1 MYNCNSLTADR
12 ICYWA
17 ATSTMGYYVFLSRS
31 RTR

>member
-17 ATSTMGYYVFLSRS
+17 AISNMGY
-31 RTR
+31 